1 MKRIYH
7 FLFGLFAVAMS
18 TSAQNNTYSMVITMA
33 NGTTI
38 ALGPNDVK
46 DITFKDGEVQVTGQA
61 LEQIV
66 DMTKENSS
74 EILNHTK
81 RITNLEDALKAM
93 QAQYDADMT
102 KAAQRTNDIL
112 NLLSDRDGNLMQVGK
127 DLQAISDKLNTF
139 ESVYGSLNGA
149 FRDLTLRTVNLEDAL
164 KAMKVY
170 VDATIAQLQ
179 KEIATLKQQ

>member
-1 MKRIYH
+1 
-7 FLFGLFAVAMS
+7 
-18 TSAQNNTYSMVITMA
+18 
-33 NGTTI
+33 
-38 ALGPNDVK
+38 
-46 DITFKDGEVQVTGQA
+46 
-61 LEQIV
+61 
-66 DMTKENSS
+66 MTKENSS

-81 RITNLEDALKAM
+81 RITNIEDAFKAM
-93 QAQYDADMT
+93 QAQYEADMT

-127 DLQAISDKLNTF
+127 DLQAISDKLNAF

-179 KEIATLKQQ
+179 KEIAELKQQ

>member
-1 MKRIYH
+1 MKK
-7 FLFGLFAVAMS
+7 FLVWAIALLASIDSMV
-18 TSAQNNTYSMVITMA
+18 AQNNTYSMVITMA

-38 ALGPNDVK
+38 TLGPNDVK

-81 RITNLEDALKAM
+81 RITNLEDAFKAM

-112 NLLSDRDGNLMQVGK
+112 KLLSDRDGNLMQVGK
-127 DLQAISDKLNTF
+127 DLQAISDKLNAF
-139 ESVYGSLNGA
+139 ESVYGSLSGA

-179 KEIATLKQQ
+179 KEIAALKQQ